1 MPKIEIH
8 KSDMSDEMQRDAL
21 QVALLALNMYTKGND
36 IANYI
41 KKEFDRK
48 HGNTWQ
54 CIIGSSGYSVTH
66 NPNSYINFSVGDKK
80 ITLFKTG

>member
-1 MPKIEIH
+1 MPKIEIY
-8 KSDMSDEMQRDAL
+8 KSDMSDEMQREAF
-21 QVALLALNMYTKGND
+21 QVALLAVNMYKEDND
-36 IANYI
+36 IARYI

-66 NPNSYINFSVGDKK
+66 NPNSYIDFSVDDKK